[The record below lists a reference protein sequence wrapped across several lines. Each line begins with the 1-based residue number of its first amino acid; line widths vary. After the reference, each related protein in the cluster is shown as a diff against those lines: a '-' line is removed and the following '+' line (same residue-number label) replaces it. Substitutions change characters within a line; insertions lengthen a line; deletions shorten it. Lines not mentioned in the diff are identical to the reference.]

1 VNYLHTE
8 DVIIAQ
14 CTSGGLGAINVIRVS
29 GQALEGIYKKITKTR
44 KNPIANT
51 ILQKN
56 IYINNTLLDHCLVSY
71 FKSPNSFTGEDV
83 LEINC
88 HGGDYISQNIIT
100 CLCDAKLT
108 RHALPGEFTFRS
120 YYNGKIDL
128 IQAESINDLI
138 KSETN
143 IFANKSMENM
153 TGRLSDEIKKIKEN
167 AQGITANVEY
177 DLDLNENE
185 FDNAN
190 NKLLSIKVES
200 MVSRLMKLNESTLF
214 SNIIRR
220 GIRIVLAGKP
230 NVGKSSLFNHLL
242 GYGRSIVSET
252 AGTTRDTIEAVLEIS
267 GYRVKIIDTAGYW
280 ESDNQIEMMGIK
292 KMEEEILESDIILFL
307 GEKIDDLD
315 LLRNVVKDKIYIKIL
330 SKCDINKSNG
340 YDVGVCSLNGDGM
353 ADLLTILSTKIHEVS
368 NTKNIA
374 AEYYINKRQQGAI
387 NSLIISGNNILNQI
401 KNNVS
406 HDIIADLLHGFID
419 ILNEI
424 VNPINKEDIINE
436 IFSTFCVGK

>member
-1 VNYLHTE
+1 MNYLHTE

-29 GQALEGIYKKITKTR
+29 GQTLGGIYKKITKTR

-51 ILQKN
+51 IIQKK

-71 FKSPNSFTGEDV
+71 FKGPNSFTGEDV

-88 HGGDYISQNIIT
+88 HGGDYISQNIIS

-200 MVSRLMKLNESTLF
+200 MMSRLMKLNESTLF
-214 SNIIRR
+214 SSIIRR

-242 GYGRSIVSET
+242 GYGRSIVSEI
-252 AGTTRDTIEAVLEIS
+252 AGTTRDTVEAVLEIS

-307 GEKIDDLD
+307 GEKNDDLN
-315 LLRNVVKDKIYIKIL
+315 LLRNNCAHHHWI
-330 SKCDINKSNG
+330 SK
-340 YDVGVCSLNGDGM
+340 
-353 ADLLTILSTKIHEVS
+353 LLV
-368 NTKNIA
+368 
-374 AEYYINKRQQGAI
+374 
-387 NSLIISGNNILNQI
+387 
-401 KNNVS
+401 
-406 HDIIADLLHGFID
+406 
-419 ILNEI
+419 
-424 VNPINKEDIINE
+424 
-436 IFSTFCVGK
+436 